1 MKFCTIIT
9 TQQLKHLYLIKTIQ
23 HETAENSGVDSDWY
37 FYTMDIGDICLITNS
52 NDEAVEEGWE
62 VSIFDFPSC
71 VIKGIGDL
79 EDLIKIIKKNNRNSW
94 I

>member
-1 MKFCTIIT
+1 MTE
-9 TQQLKHLYLIKTIQ
+9 QAIKDLGFEIQ
-23 HETAENSGVDSDWY
+23 HETIESSGAENDWY
-37 FYTMDIGDICLITNS
+37 YYTMDIGDICLITNS

-62 VSIFDFPSC
+62 VSIFVFPSC

-79 EDLIKIIKKNNRNSW
+79 EDLIKIIKNNS

>member
-1 MKFCTIIT
+1 MTEQAIKDLGFEI
-9 TQQLKHLYLIKTIQ
+9 QQ
-23 HETAENSGVDSDWY
+23 ETAESSGAQEDWY
-37 FYTMDIGDICLITNS
+37 YYTLDIGDIGLITNS

-71 VIKGIGDL
+71 VIKSPFDL
-79 EDLIKIIKKNNRNSW
+79 KALISIFKNNS